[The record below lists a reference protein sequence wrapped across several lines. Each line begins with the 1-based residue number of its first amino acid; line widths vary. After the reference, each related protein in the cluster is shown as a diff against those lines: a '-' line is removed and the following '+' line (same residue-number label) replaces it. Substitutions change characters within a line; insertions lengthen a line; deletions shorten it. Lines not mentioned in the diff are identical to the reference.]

1 MRAYNA
7 ACYAFY
13 MSDDEREA
21 QAAKVA
27 QLRQDVE
34 LYTLILQERIALLT
48 EAEYELGRIDGRREH

>member
-1 MRAYNA
+1 
-7 ACYAFY
+7 